1 MAPVLPAPCFSDGVP
16 ADGGPRSGEA
26 HTSAFAHVGVPRG
39 GGDGAPARATAAAIV
54 FSPDGAGEGLALDSS
69 SADTPLCGCGGQSFA
84 EPAGSVC
91 HGGHPSAGF
100 VSLSPSASA
109 DAGADAR
116 GEQEGRTLAAA
127 AGSTGLCRESSCF
140 ASPTRATSIVSLGSM
155 DGSIGDVLTFAQ
167 ACPQEERWR
176 AEYLP
181 VVAHIV
187 QRVGR
192 GLRDRRRVY
201 AAFVRSV
208 VEEDGAAAAAAAA
221 QPKHLHFKEMCEA
234 SSRSWR
240 ERRLRCGGAGGGGG
254 GGEMNKNRGGGS
266 HGAGKCHEAS
276 SECVGGSGERCASA
290 SPTMMVFSLSA
301 ADRAKPKLD

>member
-1 MAPVLPAPCFSDGVP
+1 MAPVLPVPCFSDGVP
-16 ADGGPRSGEA
+16 AVADGGPRSGET
-26 HTSAFAHVGVPRG
+26 HTSAFAHVGAPRG
-39 GGDGAPARATAAAIV
+39 GSDGVSARAAAAIV
-54 FSPDGAGEGLALDSS
+54 FSPDGAGEGLLDSS

-84 EPAGSVC
+84 EPAGGVC

-116 GEQEGRTLAAA
+116 GEQEGTLAAA
-127 AGSTGLCRESSCF
+127 ASAGSTGLCREASCF

-155 DGSIGDVLTFAQ
+155 DGSIGDILTFAQ

-192 GLRDRRRVY
+192 GLRDRRRAYV
-201 AAFVRSV
+201 AFVRSV
-208 VEEDGAAAAAAAA
+208 VEEDGSGAAAAAE
-221 QPKHLHFKEMCEA
+221 QPKHLHFKELCEA

-240 ERRLRCGGAGGGGG
+240 EKRLRCGGGSGA
-254 GGEMNKNRGGGS
+254 NRDRGGS
-266 HGAGKCHEAS
+266 HGPVKCSEAS
-276 SECVGGSGERCASA
+276 PECVGGGERCASA
-290 SPTMMVFSLSA
+290 SPAMLVFSLSA
-301 ADRAKPKLD
+301 ADSAKPKLD